1 MRLMGIED
9 KGSFREFK
17 KIPFDISHEE
27 KLLEDWIENNPAS
40 LLDDQAL
47 LPIGRQVL
55 TNLGSYIDLLCLDR
69 EGNAVVVELKRD
81 RTPRD
86 TLAQALEYASFIAD
100 LDSDQME
107 SILRTYTNDEVTSLA
122 EYHRESFKLETNEA
136 VAFNKRQSI
145 VIVGQN
151 VTREIR
157 QTSNYLRSKG
167 IDVKCVEFSYFEA
180 DDGRRLFSQDTVVG
194 IEPLASQQTTSG
206 AKYYMDKDKFFKS
219 IDEFAKPVYR
229 KLMDHAE
236 SNNLKISW
244 HYTSCAINIVID
256 DWWYRLIYLYVP
268 DSSYGQCIMTYFWG
282 QNALENITKIPK
294 KELQKIHNELQDSG
308 LFFPAGMNLKCMVE
322 RKFSKKEMD
331 KLVYFVDKLREMVL
345 KYGVKEND

>member
-157 QTSNYLRSKG
+157 QTSN
-167 IDVKCVEFSYFEA
+167 
-180 DDGRRLFSQDTVVG
+180 
-194 IEPLASQQTTSG
+194 
-206 AKYYMDKDKFFKS
+206 FF
-219 IDEFAKPVYR
+219 Y
-229 KLMDHAE
+229 
-236 SNNLKISW
+236 N
-244 HYTSCAINIVID
+244 
-256 DWWYRLIYLYVP
+256 
-268 DSSYGQCIMTYFWG
+268 
-282 QNALENITKIPK
+282 
-294 KELQKIHNELQDSG
+294 
-308 LFFPAGMNLKCMVE
+308 
-322 RKFSKKEMD
+322 
-331 KLVYFVDKLREMVL
+331 
-345 KYGVKEND
+345 